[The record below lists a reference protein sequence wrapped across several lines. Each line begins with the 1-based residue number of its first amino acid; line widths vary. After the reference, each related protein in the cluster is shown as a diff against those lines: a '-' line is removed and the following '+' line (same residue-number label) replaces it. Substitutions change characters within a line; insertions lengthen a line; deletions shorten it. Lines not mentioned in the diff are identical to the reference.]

1 MMNEHKKLWND
12 ACRHL
17 QETLSKDIFDKWI
30 AVIQC
35 RKIEQD
41 RAILVVGNDFY
52 QSWLEEHYLPLIK
65 DALALVSGQTYDIEL
80 SVDYSLTEPGTQD
93 SSESVNVKE
102 KVRSIL
108 PHKRSGQDTKTKI
121 NLNEN
126 YTFDSF
132 VVGPANQFAHA
143 AAMASAQSPSRAYNP
158 LFIYG
163 GVGLGKT
170 HLMQAIGNYIHSKK
184 SRAKVCYTT
193 SESFLNEYIEALQTN
208 SLAQFRKKY
217 RTVDALLI
225 DDIHF
230 LAGKDRLQ
238 EEFFHTFNA
247 IFENHKQIVMTSDRP
262 AGELEGLA
270 PRLVSRFEWGLVV
283 EMESP
288 DVETRVAILRKK
300 SEQLNL
306 SIDQSL
312 LFYIAERISSNIRR
326 LEGALIR
333 VASYVSL
340 TGQSMD
346 MGKLEYLLRDTL
358 DQEQKH
364 AISIEAIQKTVAEH
378 FDLRVGDLL
387 GRKRTQA
394 IAWPRQV
401 AMYLS
406 RELTNQSF
414 PTIGD
419 SFGRNHATVVHA
431 CKAVEKEQTS
441 DLKLRQTLSLLR
453 QRVGQQAQVAG

>member
-1 MMNEHKKLWND
+1 MTDEQKKLWND
-12 ACRHL
+12 ACQHL
-17 QETLSKDIFDKWI
+17 KQTLSKDVFEKWI

-35 RKIEQD
+35 RKIDHDQV
-41 RAILVVGNDFY
+41 ILVVGNDFY

-65 DALALVSGQTYDIEL
+65 NALALVSGQTYDIQL
-80 SVDYSLTEPGTQD
+80 VVDYSLA
-93 SSESVNVKE
+93 SEQEEQPDTAENVKE

-108 PHKRSGQDTKTKI
+108 PQKRGTKETKT
-121 NLNEN
+121 NLNSN

-132 VVGPANQFAHA
+132 VVGPSNQFAHA

-170 HLMQAIGNYIHSKK
+170 HLMQAIGNFILSKK
-184 SRAKVCYTT
+184 GKGKVCYTT
-193 SESFLNEYIEALQTN
+193 SEAFLNEYIEALQTN
-208 SLAQFRKKY
+208 SLAKFRKKY

-230 LAGKDRLQ
+230 LAGKERLQ

-300 SEQLNL
+300 SEQLKL
-306 SIDQSL
+306 SIEQNL

-333 VASYVSL
+333 VASYISL

-358 DQEQKH
+358 DQEKKH
-364 AISIEAIQKTVAEH
+364 AISVENIQKTVAEH

-387 GRKRTQA
+387 GRKRTQN

-406 RELTNQSF
+406 RDMTNLSF
-414 PTIGD
+414 PSIGD

-431 CKAVEKEQTS
+431 CKTVEKEQTT

-453 QRVGQQAQVAG
+453 QRAGHQSAQTVS

>member
-1 MMNEHKKLWND
+1 MNKDKNKLWEE
-12 ACRHL
+12 ASRHL
-17 QETLSKDIFDKWI
+17 KETLPQDIFEKWI
-30 AVIQC
+30 AVIHC
-35 RKIEQD
+35 RSIEED
-41 RAILVVGNDFY
+41 KAILVVGNDFY
-52 QSWLEEHYLPLIK
+52 QSWLEEHYIPLIK
-65 DALALVSGQTYDIEL
+65 KALSVVSGREL
-80 SVDYSLTEPGTQD
+80 NIDLTVDYSLVSVSEEVVGT
-93 SSESVNVKE
+93 KE
-102 KVRSIL
+102 KTRSFV
-108 PHKRSGQDTKTKI
+108 PPKRSKESKI
-121 NLNEN
+121 NLNKN

-158 LFIYG
+158 LFIHG

-170 HLMQAIGNYIHSKK
+170 HLMQAIGSFILSKK
-184 SRAKVCYTT
+184 ARGKICYTT
-193 SESFLNEYIEALQTN
+193 SEAFLNEYIEALQTN
-208 SLAQFRKKY
+208 ALSKFRKKY

-262 AGELEGLA
+262 AGELSGLA

-283 EMESP
+283 ELESP
-288 DVETRVAILRKK
+288 DMETRVAILRKK
-300 SEQLNL
+300 CDQLNL
-306 SIDQSL
+306 SIDPNL
-312 LFYIAERISSNIRR
+312 LFYIAERISSNVRR

-333 VASYVSL
+333 VASYASL
-340 TGQSMD
+340 TGQKIDRS
-346 MGKLEYLLRDTL
+346 KLEYLLRDTL

-364 AISIEAIQKTVAEH
+364 AISVESIQKIVAEH
-378 FDLRVGDLL
+378 FDLRVGDIV
-387 GRKRTQA
+387 GRKRPQN

-406 RELTNQSF
+406 RTMTDLSF
-414 PTIGD
+414 PVIG
-419 SFGRNHATVVHA
+419 SAFSRNHATVVHA
-431 CKAVEKEQTS
+431 CQSVEKRQTE

-453 QRVGQQAQVAG
+453 QRVGHNAQKPKQTL

>member
-1 MMNEHKKLWND
+1 MIDRQTKLWND
-12 ACRHL
+12 ATKHL
-17 QETLSKDIFDKWI
+17 KKTLSKDIFEKWI

-35 RKIEQD
+35 RKIED
-41 RAILVVGNDFY
+41 DHAILVVGNDFY
-52 QSWLEEHYLPLIK
+52 QSWLEEHYVPLIK

-80 SVDYSLTEPGTQD
+80 SVDYSLADSAASEPA
-93 SSESVNVKE
+93 EPVVKS
-102 KVRSIL
+102 KQKPSIL
-108 PHKRSGQDTKTKI
+108 PSKTPKKT

-170 HLMQAIGNYIHSKK
+170 HLMQAIGSFIHSKK
-184 SRAKVCYTT
+184 SRSKICYTT
-193 SESFLNEYIEALQTN
+193 SESFLNEYIESLQSN
-208 SLAQFRKKY
+208 SLAAFRKKY

-230 LAGKDRLQ
+230 LAGKERLQ

-283 EMESP
+283 EMETP

-300 SEQLNL
+300 SVQLNL
-306 SIDQSL
+306 HIDQSL

-333 VASYVSL
+333 IASYVSL
-340 TGQSMD
+340 TGQEMD
-346 MGKLEYLLRDTL
+346 ISKLEYLLRDTL
-358 DQEQKH
+358 DQEQKF
-364 AISIEAIQKTVAEH
+364 AVSIESVQKVVADH

-387 GRKRTQA
+387 GRKRTQN

-406 RELTNQSF
+406 RELTGSSL

-419 SFGRNHATVVHA
+419 SFARNHSTVVHA
-431 CKAVEKEQTS
+431 CKAVEKQQTV
-441 DLKLRQTLSLLR
+441 DLQLRQTISLLR
-453 QRVGQQAQVAG
+453 QRVETQTGTPA